1 MSDEAGAVA
10 VAEQEATA
18 PAKKARWYRRR
29 WMRFLSW
36 VGTAGV
42 LAYALERLFGLET
55 GWLLVTTIAFV
66 PYFVLAAVT
75 GLGLQL
81 LVRHWAA
88 AIATGA
94 AILALAA
101 VVAPRVLPDSQ
112 AEATGPELTVMSVN
126 LYVGQ
131 ANLQY
136 VIDLVEEHQPDL
148 LSVQELTPGAA
159 EALAELGLE
168 ELLPYSVQEPDELAV
183 GTGLYSAHP
192 LERIETVGRDGI
204 FYQIGA
210 EVDLGDGEQVR
221 FMAVHTAAPA
231 TPERVPLWEEDFEDL
246 PRPDGGAPW
255 VLAGDFNATL
265 DHDNM
270 RELLG
275 DGYTDAAEATGGG
288 LDMTWRPIESG
299 YLNGLV
305 KVPAVALD
313 HVIAEEGV
321 EILDWEVL
329 DKQGSDHAPVLARL
343 RLP

>member
-1 MSDEAGAVA
+1 MSDDGGAVA
-10 VAEQEATA
+10 VSEREDASGETRR
-18 PAKKARWYRRR
+18 PWYRRR
-29 WMRFLSW
+29 WLRCLSW
-36 VGTAGV
+36 VGAAGV
-42 LAYALERLFGLET
+42 LAYTVIRLFGLET
-55 GWLLVTTIAFV
+55 GWALVTTIAFV
-66 PYFVLAAVT
+66 PYFILAALA

-81 LVRHWAA
+81 LVRHWIA

-94 AILALAA
+94 AALALAA
-101 VVAPRVLPDSQ
+101 VVAPRVIPDSQ
-112 AEATGPELTVMSVN
+112 PSASGPELTVLSVN

-131 ANLQY
+131 ANLDY
-136 VIDLVEEHQPDL
+136 VIDLVEEHEPDL

-159 EALAELGLE
+159 DALAEAGLE
-168 ELLPYSVQEPDELAV
+168 TLLPYTVLEPDELAV

-192 LERIETVGRDGI
+192 MERIDTVGRDGI

-210 EVDLGDGEQVR
+210 EVDLGDGETMR

-231 TPERVPLWEEDFEDL
+231 HPERVPLWEEDFADM

-270 RELLG
+270 RDLLA

-288 LDMTWRPIESG
+288 LHATWQPIEG
-299 YLNGLV
+299 RIGGLV
-305 KVPAVALD
+305 KPPAVALD
-313 HVIAEEGV
+313 HVLAEDGV
-321 EILDWEVL
+321 EVLDWEVL
-329 DKQGSDHAPVLARL
+329 DKQGSDHAPVLAHL